1 MVYYREM
8 IIDRYIL
15 KAHIAPFFMSLFV
28 LTGIFILQFMMRFID
43 HLVGKGLG
51 ISVILEVIATNLA
64 WMLVL
69 AVPMSVLI
77 ATLMTYGTMSA
88 NNEITVMKSSGISV
102 YRMMSAPL
110 IISVLLAFGLMEF
123 NNRILPDAN
132 HRAKTLGIDIRRARP
147 TLSLEPGIFSQE
159 IKGYT
164 LIARKNYEETNEL
177 EGLTIYDHSEPDKNI
192 IISAERGFIAYG
204 PDFASLILDLYDGEI
219 HETSTQS
226 DNNEYRRV
234 KFNRHRV
241 LIPYD
246 GYDFERTADNIF
258 QRGDRELS
266 AQVMLERVDSLHSL
280 NNRIM
285 SGINTRIE
293 RYHISLQTGDLE
305 HLPPTLP
312 AYEEDPYKAKVQ
324 LALSRA
330 RSLKSSIESDMKRLE
345 SNKRR
350 IDRYMVEV
358 HKKYAIPV
366 ACIIFILIGA
376 PLGIMTRKGGFGVA
390 TGISLGFFLL
400 YWSSLIGGEK
410 LADRGF
416 ISPFIGMWAANV
428 LLFPA
433 GIYLTIR
440 TQKERLIINWS
451 KLQKIVPKTWR
462 VEPLEDEIHGD
473 QQ

>member
-1 MVYYREM
+1 MT
-8 IIDRYIL
+8 IDRYIL

-28 LTGIFILQFMMRFID
+28 LIGIFILQFMMRFID

-51 ISVILEVIATNLA
+51 VSVILEVIVTNLA

-69 AVPMSVLI
+69 AIPMSVLI
-77 ATLMTYGTMSA
+77 ATLMAYGNMSA

-132 HRAKTLGIDIRRARP
+132 HQAKTLGIDIRRARP

-177 EGLTIYDHSEPDKNI
+177 EGLTIYDHSEPNKNVI
-192 IISAERGFIAYG
+192 IAAERGFIAYSS
-204 PDFASLILDLYDGEI
+204 DFSSLILDLYDGEI

-226 DNNEYRRV
+226 TNNEYRRV

-241 LIPYD
+241 LIPYG
-246 GYDFERTADNIF
+246 GYDFERTADNVF

-266 AQVMLERVDSLHSL
+266 AQAMLERVDSLRSQ
-280 NNRIM
+280 NNRIL
-285 SGINTRIE
+285 SGINSRID
-293 RYHISLQTGDLE
+293 RYHTSLRTGDLE
-305 HLPPTLP
+305 HLPPTIP
-312 AYEEDPYKAKVQ
+312 AYEEDPYRAKVQ

-330 RSLKSSIESDMKRLE
+330 RSLSSSIDSDIKRLQ
-345 SNKRR
+345 SNGRR
-350 IDRYMVEV
+350 IDQYMVEV
-358 HKKYAIPV
+358 HKKYAIPI

-400 YWSSLIGGEK
+400 YWSCLIGGEK

-416 ISPFIGMWAANV
+416 ISPFIGMWGANMI
-428 LLFPA
+428 LLPA

-440 TQKERLIINWS
+440 TQKERLLINWS
-451 KLQKIVPKTWR
+451 KLQKIVPKSWR
-462 VEPLEDEIHGD
+462 VDTPEGQEHGD
-473 QQ
+473 Q